1 MDLSTLWELV
11 SRLWPAVASGLV
23 IKLGQW
29 GWRWLQ
35 EKWRSR
41 RTAPASKRDEPQR
54 RRQPRQSAYRVSELS
69 RLDRSQGLER
79 HIAAR
84 GLVPLE
90 TRSRQRGIRAARSA
104 VADFLFTTRMI
115 SKPGFRISGWQCHLI
130 PGAAAITGSFVLA
143 IRLHPNENRR
153 HLEASLRSQK
163 GSSDRPRL
171 VVIASI
177 SDLFDE
183 ASPVRC
189 YAVDTFTTSL
199 DDEDLEMIGV
209 QSCDGVR
216 HAVPTCSTKRVGEVT
231 DDALWLI
238 TDNAA
243 HTAPSEDWGSCAGEI
258 YETQDDPRVQ
268 QEDPA
273 TLDELNDDYR
283 YIRKRVRGMLI
294 GRGIIW
300 LVSGP
305 GFVLLVIAI
314 HALLGSQDEVA
325 ISILAVWSAIWL
337 VVFGVYLGFPA
348 AVLIQTWWWRRRDS
362 QGRGADRLWRGG
374 TTDCLVFGSMVR
386 RGRVLS
392 KEDWKRFWLRISP
405 EK

>member
-1 MDLSTLWELV
+1 
-11 SRLWPAVASGLV
+11 
-23 IKLGQW
+23 
-29 GWRWLQ
+29 
-35 EKWRSR
+35 
-41 RTAPASKRDEPQR
+41 
-54 RRQPRQSAYRVSELS
+54 
-69 RLDRSQGLER
+69 
-79 HIAAR
+79 
-84 GLVPLE
+84 
-90 TRSRQRGIRAARSA
+90 
-104 VADFLFTTRMI
+104 MI
-115 SKPGFRISGWQCHLI
+115 SKPGFRISGWQCHLV

-199 DDEDLEMIGV
+199 DDEDREMIGV

-273 TLDELNDDYR
+273 TLDELDDDYR
-283 YIRKRVRGMLI
+283 YIRRRVCGMLI

-305 GFVLLVIAI
+305 GVVLAFVAI
-314 HALLGSQDEVA
+314 HALSGSQDEVA

-337 VVFGVYLGFPA
+337 MMFGVYLGFPA
-348 AVLIQTWWWRRRDS
+348 AVLIQTWLWRRRDS
-362 QGRGADRLWRGG
+362 QGRGGDRLWRGG

-405 EK
+405 EA